1 MDGDARTHAH
11 THIQLE
17 THTLLLLSYSLSCAQ
32 VFFFFILLGVGLGS
46 DVFKGI
52 SLLKLFFSSSPL
64 FRLSICFTL
73 SLPFRED
80 RIERGRE
87 KERDIDKYF

>member
-1 MDGDARTHAH
+1 MHARAH
-11 THIQLE
+11 THTTGS
-17 THTLLLLSYSLSCAQ
+17 THITVALLFPFLRSG
-32 VFFFFILLGVGLGS
+32 FFFFILLGVGLGS

-73 SLPFRED
+73 SLPSRED
-80 RIERGRE
+80 RTERGRE